1 MEKQMKKSL
10 SRQMTAVFVGLLAFV
25 LAAVFIVNA
34 VFLGHY
40 YTTHKESDLLNTY
53 NALKEAQESDE
64 LTDENK
70 QWKLSY
76 ELEKMN
82 IDVCVMNVDRDAG
95 TINEIFSNVKEKSLL
110 YDQTLR
116 IFFSKDTGNE
126 TVLKSTDQYVM
137 RKMTDR
143 QNGTDYLEMWGYLD
157 DDSFVLMRS
166 PLESIRE
173 SASLANQFLIY
184 LGIIGMVVG
193 GLLVW
198 IFSRKITRP
207 VMELAR
213 LSEDMANLNFDMKYT
228 SGGNNEI
235 GILGENFNK
244 MSLQLEKTVSELK
257 TANNQLQKD
266 IEQKEKLEDMRNE
279 FLGNVSHELKTPIAL
294 IQGYAEGLK
303 EGVNDDP
310 ESREFYCDVIMDEAS
325 KMNQMVK
332 NLLTLNQ
339 LEFGN
344 DEVEFARFDIAAL
357 VRGVIASCDILIQQ
371 AGASV
376 DFVSEE
382 KVYVWGDE
390 FKTEQVVR
398 NYLTNAIH
406 HVDNEKRIEV
416 RIVSSDGKV
425 RVSVFNSGKPIPEE
439 DVPKL
444 WDKFYKVDKA
454 HTREYGG
461 NGIGLSIVKA
471 IMESFHQ
478 GYGVRNFDNGVEFMG
493 YEGLEKS
500 CLRKKKRTE
509 IYYAHPYCS
518 GERGTNENNNRLIRR
533 WIPKG
538 TDITNIKAAF
548 IKEIEDWIN
557 NYPRA
562 MFEYKSSNMIL
573 SEI

>member
-1 MEKQMKKSL
+1 MQMEKQMKKSL

-257 TANNQLQKD
+257 T
-266 IEQKEKLEDMRNE
+266 
-279 FLGNVSHELKTPIAL
+279 PIAL

-478 GYGVRNFDNGVEFMG
+478 GYGVRNFDNGVEFWF
-493 YEGLEKS
+493 ELDAKS
-500 CLRKKKRTE
+500 
-509 IYYAHPYCS
+509 
-518 GERGTNENNNRLIRR
+518 
-533 WIPKG
+533 
-538 TDITNIKAAF
+538 
-548 IKEIEDWIN
+548 
-557 NYPRA
+557 
-562 MFEYKSSNMIL
+562 
-573 SEI
+573 